1 MSSPFQKNFAQRLSA
16 LPMSQKQEDTFAP
29 DGTDPVPAIYNSLKK
44 DDPAPK
50 GTPVK
55 EIKGLANS
63 ESSQGKEV
71 AGMGKAKIDGT
82 YYIAGG
88 GMGTNNQSIT
98 KGMSQEP
105 IVINAKGSN
114 NNISSGK
121 TRVEHRADKTRVKIE
136 STNDAVVKRRRVAR
150 LARLEKRAA
159 KKEIRQGKR
168 YARKKDKGARIDA
181 KFKGGVEGQGGKDY
195 TA

>member
-1 MSSPFQKNFAQRLSA
+1 MSSPFKSA
-16 LPMSQKQEDTFAP
+16 FMARSPLAELNTKQEKMLPIYLKNAINKKEAEDKTPLAVEGDVLSNP
-29 DGTDPVPAIYNSLKK
+29 ENVAASSGYIGEPGGGTNYSIV
-44 DDPAPK
+44 
-50 GTPVK
+50 
-55 EIKGLANS
+55 
-63 ESSQGKEV
+63 
-71 AGMGKAKIDGT
+71 
-82 YYIAGG
+82 GG

-105 IVINAKGSN
+105 VIINAKGSN

-121 TRVEHRADKTRVKIE
+121 TRVEHRADKTRMKIE
-136 STNDAVVKRRRVAR
+136 STEDAVVKRRRVAR

-195 TA
+195 GA

>member
-1 MSSPFQKNFAQRLSA
+1 MSSPFQKNFMQRLSA

-55 EIKGLANS
+55 EIGKLSNS

-71 AGMGKAKIDGT
+71 PGMGGLNT
-82 YYIAGG
+82 GNYYIPGG
-88 GMGTNNQSIT
+88 GQGTGGQSIT